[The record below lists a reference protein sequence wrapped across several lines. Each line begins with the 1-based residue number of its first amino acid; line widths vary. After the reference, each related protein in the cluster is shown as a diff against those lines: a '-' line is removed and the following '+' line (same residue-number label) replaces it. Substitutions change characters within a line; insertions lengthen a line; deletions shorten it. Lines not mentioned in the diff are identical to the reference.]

1 MKTELSFDLVRA
13 PDERLRSQA
22 YQQELREFEKSL
34 RSLGF
39 KVTVTIELIEAAAG
53 PDDITTYLGQF
64 AIELARGP
72 LVGVIAT
79 VLVAWLQGKYGRK
92 LRLKVTDTEIEVEAQ
107 TEEQVQSLL
116 KQAQE
121 IQQRNRPKVIRES

>member
-1 MKTELSFDLVRA
+1 
-13 PDERLRSQA
+13 
-22 YQQELREFEKSL
+22 
-34 RSLGF
+34 
-39 KVTVTIELIEAAAG
+39 
-53 PDDITTYLGQF
+53 
-64 AIELARGP
+64 LARGP

-79 VLVAWLQGKYGRK
+79 VLVAWLHGKYGRK